1 MRHSYI
7 FIPLSLFIERKEM
20 SYDKYGVNTRNS
32 FNTKPKEEVMEQNIN
47 IRNKINEANHNYQ
60 DLRRKAKRRIRNRAS
75 LWEIERKREEMEIQK
90 SLGVDSFMGMKR
102 ETLVDIMLGL
112 IYLVF
117 ATFLYVWVT
126 L

>member
-1 MRHSYI
+1 
-7 FIPLSLFIERKEM
+7 
-20 SYDKYGVNTRNS
+20 
-32 FNTKPKEEVMEQNIN
+32 MEQNI
-47 IRNKINEANHNYQ
+47 KLVQKLNEANHNYQ
-60 DLRRKAKRRIRNRAS
+60 DMRLKAKRRIRNRAS
-75 LWEIERKREEMEIQK
+75 LYEIERRRQEMEIQK

>member
-1 MRHSYI
+1 LVGAFVCGLI
-7 FIPLSLFIERKEM
+7 KIIERKEM

-32 FNTKPKEEVMEQNIN
+32 FNTKPKEAVMEQNIN

-60 DLRRKAKRRIRNRAS
+60 DMRLKAKRRIRNRAS
-75 LWEIERKREEMEIQK
+75 LYEIASRRQEMEIQK
-90 SLGVDSFMGMKR
+90 SLGVDSFMGIKK
-102 ETLVDIMLGL
+102 EKLVDILLGL
-112 IYLVF
+112 IYLAF